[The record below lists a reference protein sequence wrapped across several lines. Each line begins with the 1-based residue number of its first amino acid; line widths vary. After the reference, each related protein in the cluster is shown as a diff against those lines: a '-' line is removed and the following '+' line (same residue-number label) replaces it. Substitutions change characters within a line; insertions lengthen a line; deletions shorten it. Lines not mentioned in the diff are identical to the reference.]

1 MAFVASLQKKLADLD
16 PSLGIG
22 LVILGVL
29 VMGVAGAF
37 TSHYTFNAGTGIA
50 IVGAVLFVVS
60 VTLSTLQSKKA

>member
-1 MAFVASLQKKLADLD
+1 MAFVASLQKKLAELD
-16 PSLGIG
+16 PSVGIG

-37 TSHYTFNAGTGIA
+37 TWHYTFNAGTGIA